1 MNFANEA
8 SRPSNPEAGKTN
20 RQGAKTAKKENISQ
34 AILPF
39 ALALLVPWRLVPPLM
54 NFKLT
59 IQYDGTD
66 FHGWQMQD
74 ELRTVQGELSKALS
88 LIEGRDV
95 VVHGSGRTDA
105 GVHAEGQVA
114 SVQLERTI
122 TPEKLR
128 AAINGN
134 VGKDVRVLAAEIV
147 DDEFHAR
154 YSALEKTYVYRIVN
168 GQVMSPFWL
177 RYAHHD
183 ARAFDPDRMANC
195 AKLFIGTH
203 DWTAFSSAQSDSETK
218 TRTITS
224 FTIKQSID
232 ERAHSPIIEISMSA
246 DGFLRYMVRSIAG
259 TLMAVGRGELDDEL
273 VLRAINEGDRS
284 LAAATA
290 PACGLTLV
298 SVRYE

>member
-1 MNFANEA
+1 
-8 SRPSNPEAGKTN
+8 
-20 RQGAKTAKKENISQ
+20 
-34 AILPF
+34 
-39 ALALLVPWRLVPPLM
+39 M

-59 IQYDGTD
+59 LQYDGTD
-66 FHGWQMQD
+66 FHGWQMQG
-74 ELRTVQGELSKALS
+74 ELRTVQGELTKAVS

-114 SVQLERTI
+114 SLQLQKTI

-134 VGKDVRVLAAEIV
+134 VGKDLRVLAAEMV

-154 YSALEKTYVYRIVN
+154 YSALGKTYVYRIVN
-168 GQVMSPFWL
+168 GPVASPFWL

-183 ARAFDPDRMANC
+183 ARSLDLEQMIAA
-195 AKLFIGTH
+195 AKLFVGAH
-203 DWTAFSSAQSDSETK
+203 DWTAFSSAQSDSESK
-218 TRTITS
+218 TRSITDLTIS
-224 FTIKQSID
+224 KSWD
-232 ERAHSPIIEISMSA
+232 ERAACSILEMTVSA
-246 DGFLRYMVRSIAG
+246 NGFLRYMVRSIAG
-259 TLMAVGRGELDDEL
+259 TLMAVGRGEMDNEV

-284 LAAATA
+284 LVGATA

-298 SVRYE
+298 SVKY